1 MKLFSVSCFS
11 FYHFSFHHNFLLFF
25 YFICH
30 VVDSSFFLGSSFGV
44 TIDVFL
50 GGRGGNISFFA
61 ATLCHLQKILS
72 LCWLYLFVTSARY
85 NLSLFDHLTTTK
97 KKREKLLLFWTR
109 VIFQKRSAKKNWE
122 NGGREKKP
130 LKN

>member
-1 MKLFSVSCFS
+1 MKLLSVSCFS

-30 VVDSSFFLGSSFGV
+30 VVDSSCFLGSSFGV

-50 GGRGGNISFFA
+50 GGRGGNIFFFA

-85 NLSLFDHLTTTK
+85 NLSLFDHLTITKKKERKVIVILDARNISK
-97 KKREKLLLFWTR
+97 KKREK
-109 VIFQKRSAKKNWE
+109 
-122 NGGREKKP
+122 NGKMVGGKKKP